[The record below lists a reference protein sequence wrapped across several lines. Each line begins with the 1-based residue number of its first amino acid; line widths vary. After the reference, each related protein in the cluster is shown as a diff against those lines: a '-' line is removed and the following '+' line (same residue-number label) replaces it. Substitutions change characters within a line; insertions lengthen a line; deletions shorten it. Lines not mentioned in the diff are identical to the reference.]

1 MPRLILLRIAMS
13 LVSLF
18 LAASF
23 AFSLV
28 HLSPTDPAVLALGE
42 GATPEQKLALRHELG
57 LDKLVVVQLGAWL
70 AQVVSGDFGESIFAH
85 KPVSAMIGEAIPV
98 TLSLL
103 AGATVMATVVGLALG
118 AVAGLRAGSLVD
130 RAVMSGVSA
139 ALAIPSF
146 WLALL
151 LVYVFAVKLRLVPVA
166 GYTPLT
172 ENTWRWAIG
181 LILPAFAQSIH
192 GAAVIARHMRGVVA
206 DVLESSYINAARA
219 RGTPLRLMVS
229 RYVLKNAL
237 VSVMPIIGVQI
248 AIMLAISP
256 VIEKVFVL
264 PGMGML
270 MVNAVISSDFPLI
283 QGAIVVIAMIL
294 ITVNLFVDIALGLL
308 DSRIRPQ

>member
-1 MPRLILLRIAMS
+1 MPRLIALRIAMS

-18 LAASF
+18 LATAF

-42 GATPEQKLALRHELG
+42 GATEEQKLALTRELG
-57 LDKLVVVQLGAWL
+57 LDKPIVVQLGGWL
-70 AQVVSGDFGESIFAH
+70 VRALSGDFGESIFAH

-103 AGATVMATVVGLALG
+103 TGATVIALIIGLVVGAF
-118 AVAGLRAGSLVD
+118 AGLRAGSLVD
-130 RAVMSGVSA
+130 RLVMSGVSA
-139 ALAIPSF
+139 TLAIPSF

-166 GYTPLT
+166 GYTPLS
-172 ENTWRWAIG
+172 ESAWRWATG

-192 GAAVIARHMRGVVA
+192 GAAVIARHMRGAVA
-206 DVLESSYINAARA
+206 DVLESSYISAAWA
-219 RGTPLRLMVS
+219 RGTPLFLIVS

-248 AIMLAISP
+248 AILLAISP

-283 QGAIVVIAMIL
+283 QGTIVVIATIL
-294 ITVNLFVDIALGLL
+294 ITVNLAVDVALGLL